1 MKQFSKHKRC
11 EEKHFLFEIRAK
23 VPDYVIFDRG
33 SEKRSAGLRC
43 DVISLVERRASWGS
57 DAFAFVCA
65 SFVLCACFE
74 GFHAFEIQLCGPVMS
89 SEEET
94 CSNSSELSISSGDEC
109 FANEIVDVIKPYQFE
124 PEFSSGEEGDVLGDE
139 EMEEE
144 ENEASRTTNS
154 DW

>member
-1 MKQFSKHKRC
+1 MKQFSKHKWC
-11 EEKHFLFEIRAK
+11 KETPYLFKIRAK
-23 VPDYVIFDRG
+23 VLDYVIFYCG

-57 DAFAFVCA
+57 DTFTSICA

-74 GFHAFEIQLCGPVMS
+74 GFHGFEIQLCGPVMS

-94 CSNSSELSISSGDEC
+94 CSNSSKLSISSGDKG
-109 FANEIVDVIKPYQFE
+109 FVNEIVDVIKPYQFE
-124 PEFSSGEEGDVLGDE
+124 PEFLSGEEGDVLGDE

-144 ENEASRTTNS
+144 
-154 DW
+154 

>member
-33 SEKRSAGLRC
+33 SE
-43 DVISLVERRASWGS
+43 SWGS
-57 DAFAFVCA
+57 DAFASICA